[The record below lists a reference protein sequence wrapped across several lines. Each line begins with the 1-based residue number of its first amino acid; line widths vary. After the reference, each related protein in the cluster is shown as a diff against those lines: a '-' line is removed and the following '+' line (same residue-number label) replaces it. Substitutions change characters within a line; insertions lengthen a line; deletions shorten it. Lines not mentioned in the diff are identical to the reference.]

1 MSLISFLLGRL
12 LMIPFVNQN
21 LLIGDCQPDGSP
33 SGGLQHRFEPN
44 RYCFAFIAISCLFLS
59 FNLAVPDKYCRHHA
73 EKQSHL
79 QMQLESPRRQ
89 EQDQIMILTYD

>member
-1 MSLISFLLGRL
+1 MLRFHRGQLPVPLL
-12 LMIPFVNQN
+12 
-21 LLIGDCQPDGSP
+21 
-33 SGGLQHRFEPN
+33 
-44 RYCFAFIAISCLFLS
+44 Y
-59 FNLAVPDKYCRHHA
+59 LAVPEKYCRHHA